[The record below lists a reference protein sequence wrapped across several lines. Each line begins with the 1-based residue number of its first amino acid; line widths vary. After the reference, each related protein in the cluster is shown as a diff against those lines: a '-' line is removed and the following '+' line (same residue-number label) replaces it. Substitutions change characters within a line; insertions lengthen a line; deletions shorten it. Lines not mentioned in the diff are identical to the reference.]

1 MEKRLSRG
9 LDALMGKADAAKPT
23 GQPSILEIPLDRIR
37 TNPNQPR
44 TEFDPDRIR
53 ELASSIQQHGL
64 LQPIVVQRSEDG
76 YHLVAGERRFR
87 AVKSLGRATIPA
99 IVRETKLQDRLVVA
113 LIENLQRENLNS
125 IEEARA
131 YARLLSE
138 FGLTHEQISER
149 VGKERSTVSNALRL
163 LDLPESI
170 QDAVSR
176 GTISA
181 GHARALLGLKDARLA
196 VSMFEQI
203 LEHGL
208 SVRATEERVRAALGE
223 QGKLVPRSKKAKTAG
238 AGSDAFADDIAS
250 RIRSHWGVMVD
261 VDLKDRQ
268 RGVISFRCGS
278 KAEFDHLVRRL
289 EQASWPVGGSQAFA
303 DFEIE

>member
-44 TEFDPDRIR
+44 TEFDPERIR

-76 YHLVAGERRFR
+76 YQLIAGERRFR
-87 AVKSLGRATIPA
+87 AVKSLGRTSIPA
-99 IVRETKLQDRLVVA
+99 IVREIKQQDRLVVA
-113 LIENLQRENLNS
+113 LIENIQRENLNS

-131 YARLLSE
+131 YERLLNE

-196 VSMFEQI
+196 VSMYEQI
-203 LEHGL
+203 LEQGL
-208 SVRATEERVRAALGE
+208 SVRATEERVRAALGD
-223 QGKLVPRSKKAKTAG
+223 QGKTAPRSKKSKPAV
-238 AGSDAFADDIAS
+238 GSDAFADDIAS

-261 VDLKDRQ
+261 VDLSDRQ

-289 EQASWPVGGSQAFA
+289 EQASWPVGGGQSFA